1 MVAAVARGAAAGR
14 CQTPRLCVC
23 LYAVYCWQL
32 GQWKLGRASTHP
44 PSLRD
49 SLHRCTQSLKW
60 KFLTALS
67 TDPLSF
73 SANIHYRT
81 ALGIIIEHNVFDFGC
96 SPPGNLPLNHS
107 APLTSAQILDTPCV
121 YTVSRL
127 ARQECIIYRPS
138 RRLFRRMSKH
148 THCHKSIYA
157 SASLD

>member
-1 MVAAVARGAAAGR
+1 MPDSAAVCLPVCCLLLTAGPVEAGPCFHSPAFSARF
-14 CQTPRLCVC
+14 TSSMH
-23 LYAVYCWQL
+23 AV
-32 GQWKLGRASTHP
+32 A
-44 PSLRD
+44 
-49 SLHRCTQSLKW
+49 KW